1 MANQRH
7 GGGEFETEGFDDST
21 FSDPWRFF
29 YGWVLWEPFL
39 GIPITSGWILAP
51 YLVGGW
57 ICAFQKKYSSLG
69 IISPRKGEKK
79 HFLKL
84 VILDSNSFHDLWM
97 RWCDFST
104 ILAALFAQTLEYTDL
119 PNWIQP
125 KNILC
130 VFSLFFFW
138 AGIDDSL
145 FTNEGGR
152 SLIIGG
158 KLTKSTTNSC
168 MLHLSYFQFGEGVF
182 VFWAACQII
191 RCHPQNNYRQQK
203 QLLHF
208 ATLLPWLAGIF
219 SCCCSICSCFGG

>member
-1 MANQRH
+1 MQRFNFF
-7 GGGEFETEGFDDST
+7 GSLEV
-21 FSDPWRFF
+21 F

-39 GIPITSGWILAP
+39 GIHLTSGWILAP
-51 YLVGGW
+51 YLVGGLNLR
-57 ICAFQKKYSSLG
+57 ISKKIFVTWDHFPKLRVK
-69 IISPRKGEKK
+69 INI
-79 HFLKL
+79 FLKL
-84 VILDSNSFHDLWM
+84 SYFGFEQDNDLWM
-97 RWCDFST
+97 RWCDFSK
-104 ILAALFAQTLEYTDL
+104 ILAALVLNSWIYRL

>member
-1 MANQRH
+1 MAVHQRH
-7 GGGEFETEGFDDST
+7 GGGEFVGNDATIQLFRILGGFLRMS
-21 FSDPWRFF
+21 F
-29 YGWVLWEPFL
+29 
-39 GIPITSGWILAP
+39 
-51 YLVGGW
+51 VGTLSRDTYHQRWDFGTLSSW
-57 ICAFQKKYSSLG
+57 WLNLRIWKICSSIG

-84 VILDSNSFHDLWM
+84 VILDSNRIMICGWGDVIFQKSWLPL
-97 RWCDFST
+97 CS
-104 ILAALFAQTLEYTDL
+104 TLEYTDL